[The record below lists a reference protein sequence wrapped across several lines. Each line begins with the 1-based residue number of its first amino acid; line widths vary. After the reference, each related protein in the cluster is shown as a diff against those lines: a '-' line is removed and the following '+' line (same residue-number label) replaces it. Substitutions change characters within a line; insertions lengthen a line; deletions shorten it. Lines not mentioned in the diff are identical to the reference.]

1 MQHRS
6 KTSLVTQLCKA
17 VNDGEPRSVQILL
30 AQGANPNLVG
40 SKGVAAVHLAV
51 GKETEKSIRCLKLIL
66 QHGAD
71 PNIRSSDG
79 LTPLHV
85 AAVWGCCQ
93 NLKLLLKNGGNA
105 NLKDQEGN
113 KPGDLAQQQ
122 ENHKCAHLLQE
133 HQSQSS
139 DTEEDLPQFQYSVYN
154 GQGDAASSYTD
165 SEDCSVIS
173 HSMSLLSDFG
183 EGPLSSTHQTSF
195 FELSAISNRH
205 SWRGGS
211 LSGASDY
218 KSNPQ
223 VRHTNEWDM
232 DSDWEPPSMLS
243 STRMSIAG
251 PRAALPVLQEDVPLT
266 DCSALHLPANGN
278 RLSPQLD
285 HLPPCF
291 SRRTSRKSV
300 SFREEVDEYFP
311 VFSSESLRQEPAG
324 IAYSKDCTL
333 DFSEY
338 SEFLDPERMATVLH
352 HQGIDV
358 TSPEHVFVFSKDNNE
373 CTEIDMEKT
382 VVGHFPFEEENGEV
396 VENQVE
402 EVKVPERAL
411 CVSAS
416 SSSSSSGASRYSSCD
431 SDHYITT
438 LEASPRRVAP
448 SEEERKVRSRGV
460 EDDKHTQ
467 NPMNTNHVDTD
478 ETPNSSKRSK
488 PAMEELPGMVDNLTL
503 TDKISPTKGPGCE
516 EIFPDAVLAG
526 NGEELSTRPTECTPR
541 PTECTPRPTECTPRP
556 TECTPRPTECTPRPG
571 STQALEEDLPLTP
584 SPFVTGRTHSRLS
597 RCSVISSKTPES
609 LLSTSS
615 LFEQTLPTPTR
626 TRRQNIK
633 SQGSD
638 NVFYDTPCGRS
649 RTPVY
654 SGNRTGST
662 SGDSFVIYESQE
674 PQSSTL
680 RADRGQGSYVSASQ
694 ADTLIIAKDDR
705 GQGSYVSAS
714 QADTLIIAKDD
725 RGQGSCVSA
734 SQADPLIIA
743 KDDRGQGSC
752 VSASQADP
760 LIIAKDDRGQGSCVS
775 ASQADTLISRIM
787 ADTVIITPSLADK
800 FSLLDRYFLKNPHK
814 ETLPTYLRKDVLEG
828 GEFLTDDLSSSSD
841 AVTKDG
847 TVGSFGPRVEES
859 WTTEDSS
866 SSLSSSQ
873 TPSSSS
879 SSYFS
884 PKRDQ
889 PPSTPGTTP
898 RYSMSRLS
906 RFHKPQRL
914 ASLSYTPGGRPLI
927 PDLEEP
933 VEYLYTD
940 TEQGHEL
947 IETHVPPAANTS
959 LSSSMS
965 TSSSE
970 DTVLYDWRS
979 LQGGGGTVVK
989 GKENQEPVVTQEWSE
1004 TKGLTDKEL
1013 RRRLVEMGES
1023 PGPISNRT
1031 RPVYIQRLRRLLL
1044 EPATQQQLSDQPQGP
1059 AQGHSPELCVALRTL
1074 VLPDCQDDEL
1084 ALCQQFDQPDQN
1096 RKWREGVI
1104 KSCFN
1109 YLLLDPRVTKNLP
1122 YRSHSMSPMDCFQTF
1137 ISAIFYVGKGKRSR
1151 PYSHLYEALDYHRG
1165 DKTSKKLCSKVQH
1178 ILQVWKAEQGVISL
1192 HCFQNVIPVE
1202 AYTREAV
1209 MVDAIGLKMLTN
1221 QKRGD
1226 YYGVVSTW
1234 QLKRKREL
1242 GVHLLYRAMQI
1253 FLAEGERQL
1262 RPPDIR
1268 VGQ

>member
-6 KTSLVTQLCKA
+6 KTSLATQLCKA
-17 VNDGEPRSVQILL
+17 VNDGEPRTVQILL

-85 AAVWGCCQ
+85 AALWGCYQ
-93 NLKLLLKNGGNA
+93 NLKLLLKNGGNG

-122 ENHKCAHLLQE
+122 DNRRCAHLLQE
-133 HQSQSS
+133 HQSQSL
-139 DTEEDLPQFQYSVYN
+139 DTEEEDLPQFQYSVYN
-154 GQGDAASSYTD
+154 GQGDASSYAE
-165 SEDCSVIS
+165 SEDCSVLS

-183 EGPLSSTHQTSF
+183 EGPLSSTRLTSF

-205 SWRGGS
+205 SWRRGS
-211 LSGASDY
+211 HSGASDC
-218 KSNPQ
+218 KSNP
-223 VRHTNEWDM
+223 
-232 DSDWEPPSMLS
+232 EPPSMLS
-243 STRMSIAG
+243 STRMSVAG
-251 PRAALPVLQEDVPLT
+251 PRAALPVLREDVPLA
-266 DCSALHLPANGN
+266 DCSALHPSVTGN
-278 RLSPQLD
+278 RLSPPPLD
-285 HLPPCF
+285 LLPPCF

-311 VFSSESLRQEPAG
+311 VFSSESPRREPG
-324 IAYSKDCTL
+324 GQGTAYSKDYTL

-382 VVGHFPFEEENGEV
+382 FVGHFPFEEEDGEV
-396 VENQVE
+396 VETQVE

-411 CVSAS
+411 CGSAG
-416 SSSSSSGASRYSSCD
+416 SSSSSSGTSRYSSCD

-438 LEASPRRVAP
+438 LEASPRRVSP
-448 SEEERKVRSRGV
+448 SEEERKVKSRGV

-467 NPMNTNHVDTD
+467 NPMNTN
-478 ETPNSSKRSK
+478 N
-488 PAMEELPGMVDNLTL
+488 
-503 TDKISPTKGPGCE
+503 
-516 EIFPDAVLAG
+516 
-526 NGEELSTRPTECTPR
+526 
-541 PTECTPRPTECTPRP
+541 
-556 TECTPRPTECTPRPG
+556 
-571 STQALEEDLPLTP
+571 EDLPLTP

-597 RCSVISSKTPES
+597 RCSVISGKTPES

-649 RTPVY
+649 RTPVF
-654 SGNRTGST
+654 SGNGTGST

-694 ADTLIIAKDDR
+694 ADTLIIGKDDR
-705 GQGSYVSAS
+705 
-714 QADTLIIAKDD
+714 
-725 RGQGSCVSA
+725 
-734 SQADPLIIA
+734 
-743 KDDRGQGSC
+743 
-752 VSASQADP
+752 
-760 LIIAKDDRGQGSCVS
+760 
-775 ASQADTLISRIM
+775 ADTLISKTM
-787 ADTVIITPSLADK
+787 ADTVI
-800 FSLLDRYFLKNPHK
+800 
-814 ETLPTYLRKDVLEG
+814 
-828 GEFLTDDLSSSSD
+828 
-841 AVTKDG
+841 
-847 TVGSFGPRVEES
+847 
-859 WTTEDSS
+859 
-866 SSLSSSQ
+866 

-906 RFHKPQRL
+906 RVHKPQRL
-914 ASLSYTPGGRPLI
+914 ASLSYTPGGRPVI
-927 PDLEEP
+927 PDQEEP

-965 TSSSE
+965 TSSGE

-979 LQGGGGTVVK
+979 LQGGGGTEAK
-989 GKENQEPVVTQEWSE
+989 GKENQEP
-1004 TKGLTDKEL
+1004 TKCLTDKEL

-1023 PGPISNRT
+1023 PGPISHRT
-1031 RPVYIQRLRRLLL
+1031 RPVYMKRLRRLLL
-1044 EPATQQQLSDQPQGP
+1044 EPDTQQQLPDQPRGNVP
-1059 AQGHSPELCVALRTL
+1059 FSCVNSQSHFMMTSLRLDQRCEGGGLTL
-1074 VLPDCQDDEL
+1074 LIMQMT
-1084 ALCQQFDQPDQN
+1084 FY
-1096 RKWREGVI
+1096 W
-1104 KSCFN
+1104 
-1109 YLLLDPRVTKNLP
+1109 
-1122 YRSHSMSPMDCFQTF
+1122 SHHPF
-1137 ISAIFYVGKGKRSR
+1137 ISHVENEEFLVKPNFFSLFPSKQTTHSR
-1151 PYSHLYEALDYHRG
+1151 
-1165 DKTSKKLCSKVQH
+1165 T
-1178 ILQVWKAEQGVISL
+1178 
-1192 HCFQNVIPVE
+1192 
-1202 AYTREAV
+1202 
-1209 MVDAIGLKMLTN
+1209 
-1221 QKRGD
+1221 
-1226 YYGVVSTW
+1226 
-1234 QLKRKREL
+1234 
-1242 GVHLLYRAMQI
+1242 
-1253 FLAEGERQL
+1253 
-1262 RPPDIR
+1262 
-1268 VGQ
+1268 